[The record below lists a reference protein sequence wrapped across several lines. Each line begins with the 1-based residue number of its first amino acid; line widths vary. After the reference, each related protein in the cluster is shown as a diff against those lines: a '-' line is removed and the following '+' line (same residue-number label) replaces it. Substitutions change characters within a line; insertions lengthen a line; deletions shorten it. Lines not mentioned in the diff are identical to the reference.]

1 MNDSGPKDQDHPRG
15 SADGGVL
22 DGGLRWDPI
31 RHFIAVARAGS
42 VMGAARQLGVG
53 HATVLRNVARLEAQ
67 LGIRLFDHVRSG
79 YRITAEGEEVLTNAL
94 GMEEQAE
101 AMLRRALGK
110 NPTPEGVLKLV
121 IADAT
126 LFDPM
131 PLLEGFRRS
140 APRIELAVEDAGGA
154 ADARLA
160 QLHADAAIEVT
171 DSPPEALVGRQ
182 LCRLRFAYF
191 AAPAYLAGRD
201 PARLAPDD
209 CDWVLWRHE
218 GSADL
223 DEDRQRAALRRLTRN
238 PRVGLRTARH
248 GEALAA
254 VRAGLGVGLL
264 GEDGAEGLIRLPF
277 PEPEETVG
285 VWLLTHPDLRR
296 AGRVRALFD
305 FVADRVHGAPRSLR

>member
-1 MNDSGPKDQDHPRG
+1 MNNSEPDDRIGSGE
-15 SADGGVL
+15 GGVQN
-22 DGGLRWDPI
+22 DGLRWDPI

-42 VMGAARQLGVG
+42 VMAAARQLGVG

-79 YRITAEGEEVLTNAL
+79 YRITTEGEEVLTNAL

-160 QLHADAAIEVT
+160 QLHADAAIVIT
-171 DSPPEALVGRQ
+171 NSPPEALVGRQ
-182 LCRLRFAYF
+182 LHRLRFAYF
-191 AAPAYLAGRD
+191 AAPAYLAGLD
-201 PARLAPDD
+201 PAALPPER
-209 CDWVLWRHE
+209 CEWVLWRHA
-218 GSADL
+218 GSTDL
-223 DEDRQRAALRRLTRN
+223 AEDWQWSALRRLTRQ
-238 PRVGLRTARH
+238 PRVGLHTARH

-264 GEDGAEGLIRLPF
+264 GEDGAAGLVRLPF
-277 PEPEETVG
+277 PEPEGTVG

-305 FVADRVHGAPRSLR
+305 FVADRVHGAPRSPR